1 VLETACRQSRAWQAA
16 GLPPVRVAANLSA
29 AQFLRRDLVASVL
42 RALDVTG
49 LAPEHLELEITEG
62 LLMRDTTGTTA
73 TLRRL
78 ADLGIRIALDDFGT
92 GYSSM
97 SYLKRFPVHKIKIDR
112 AFVTGIADDRG
123 DAAIVR
129 AVTCLAHDLDLT
141 VSAEGVETPEQVAR
155 LRALGCDELQG
166 YYFGRPMPASDFAAR
181 IHELTASRDES
192 WPPAHASPT
201 IAPPRPGTV
210 ASTISRPPSDP
221 VARQR
226 AP

>member
-1 VLETACRQSRAWQAA
+1 MPVAEECGLIVPLGEWVLETACRQSRAWQAS

-62 LLMRDTTGTTA
+62 LLMRDMTGTTA

-78 ADLGIRIALDDFGT
+78 ADLGLRIALDDFGT

-166 YYFGRPMPASDFAAR
+166 YYFG
-181 IHELTASRDES
+181 
-192 WPPAHASPT
+192 PPDAGERLRRAHP
-201 IAPPRPGTV
+201 
-210 ASTISRPPSDP
+210 
-221 VARQR
+221 
-226 AP
+226 